1 MPSDEDEI
9 FQERILDH
17 YEDPYHR
24 GSCEYCTHVH
34 EDRNPLCGDVV
45 RMALH
50 IDDGGKFREVY
61 FDGSGCCIS
70 QAASSMLVERFDGK
84 TVEEV
89 KNFTAEDMLKLFGA
103 QLTPNRQK
111 CCLLPWRVLQAAIYS
126 PVDSAADGGPGTG
139 DGGRRTADGRRAIDS
154 SADSANQVSG
164 ESLVQVEPRRVAYGT
179 GRREASGTRATAE
192 PARSAELVPSPLA
205 TRHSPRFDASR
216 YRGDFPILARK
227 VHGEVP
233 LVYLDNAATTQRPR
247 QVIRAMVE
255 AYEGY
260 YANVHRGIHT
270 LAEESTAM
278 YEAARKKVADLIHAA
293 SPQQIIF
300 THGASESINLVARSW
315 GDANVRAGDR
325 ILVTQMEHHANLVP
339 WHQLAER
346 SGAVIRCTPI
356 TDDGRID
363 LEAFCRLLEE
373 RPRLVAVAAVSNVL
387 GTINPVDW
395 IVRRSHEAGALV
407 LVDGAQSVP
416 HQPTDVAA
424 LGVDFLAFSGHKMLG
439 PTGVGVLYGKR
450 DLLEAMPPFMGGGHM
465 IDEVFETSYRPSR
478 EVPDRFEPGT
488 PPIVPAIGL
497 GAAIDYLQT
506 IGLDAVAEHESR
518 LVKRAYERLHAVKGL
533 EILGLRPDWRA
544 GIFSFT
550 FTDRQVQ
557 PHDVAGELDKRGIAV
572 RAGHHC
578 AMPLHQR
585 YAIPASTRAS
595 FYLYNTED
603 EIEALA
609 KALEYVASEG
619 VKGFFRRRK

>member
-1 MPSDEDEI
+1 MPIDEDEI

-24 GSCEYCTHVH
+24 GSCEYCTHIH

-45 RMALH
+45 RMTLH

-103 QLTPNRQK
+103 KLTPNRQK

-126 PVDSAADGGPGTG
+126 PVERMKTEGGRMK
-139 DGGRRTADGRRAIDS
+139 DEGGRRKDEGGGLNVEGERLKAEGGVASHPS
-154 SADSANQVSG
+154 SFI
-164 ESLVQVEPRRVAYGT
+164 LH
-179 GRREASGTRATAE
+179 
-192 PARSAELVPSPLA
+192 PSSSILHP
-205 TRHSPRFDASR
+205 SSF
-216 YRGDFPILARK
+216 RGDFPVLARK

-233 LVYLDNAATTQRPR
+233 LVYLDNAATTQRPW
-247 QVIRAMVE
+247 QVIRAIVE

-260 YANVHRGIHT
+260 YANVHRGIHA

-278 YEAARKKVADLIHAA
+278 YEAARKKVGDLIHAP

-300 THGASESINLVARSW
+300 THGATESINLVARSW

-346 SGAVIRCTPI
+346 SGAVIRCAPI
-356 TDDGRID
+356 TDDGRLD
-363 LEAFCRLLEE
+363 QEAFARLLEE
-373 RPRLVAVAAVSNVL
+373 RPRLVAVASVSNVL
-387 GTINPVDW
+387 GTVNPVDW

-424 LGVDFLAFSGHKMLG
+424 LDVDFLAFSGHKMLG

-478 EVPDRFEPGT
+478 EIPDRFEPGT

-497 GAAIDYLQT
+497 GAAVDYLQT
-506 IGLDAVAEHESR
+506 IGLDAVAQHESR
-518 LVKRAYERLHAVKGL
+518 LVKRAYDRLHAVEGL
-533 EILGLRPDWRA
+533 RILGPSPDHRA
-544 GIFSFT
+544 GILSFT
-550 FTDRQVQ
+550 FPDSHPH
-557 PHDVAGELDKRGIAV
+557 PHDVAAELDKRGIAV

-585 YAIPASTRAS
+585 YAVPASTRAS

-603 EIEALA
+603 EVEALG
-609 KALEYVASEG
+609 KALEEVG
-619 VKGFFRRRK
+619 DFFRRRK

>member
-1 MPSDEDEI
+1 MPIDEDEI
-9 FQERILDH
+9 FQERILEH

-45 RMALH
+45 RMTLH

-70 QAASSMLVERFDGK
+70 QAASSMLVKRFDGK

-126 PVDSAADGGPGTG
+126 PVERMKDEGERRKDEGETMKAQGAAAPP
-139 DGGRRTADGRRAIDS
+139 AS
-154 SADSANQVSG
+154 SVIPHPSSPHP
-164 ESLVQVEPRRVAYGT
+164 SSSILHP
-179 GRREASGTRATAE
+179 SSF
-192 PARSAELVPSPLA
+192 RS
-205 TRHSPRFDASR
+205 
-216 YRGDFPILARK
+216 DFPILARK

-247 QVIRAMVE
+247 QVIRAIVE

-260 YANVHRGIHT
+260 YANVHRGIHA

-278 YEAARKKVADLIHAA
+278 YEAARKKAADLIHAP

-300 THGASESINLVARSW
+300 THGATESINLVARSW

-346 SGAVIRCTPI
+346 SGAVIRCAPI
-356 TDDGRID
+356 TDDGRLD
-363 LEAFCRLLEE
+363 REAFARLLEE

-450 DLLEAMPPFMGGGHM
+450 ELLEAMPPFMGGGHM

-478 EVPDRFEPGT
+478 DVPDRFEPGT

-518 LVKRAYERLHAVKGL
+518 LVKRAYDRLQAVEGL
-533 EILGLRPDWRA
+533 QILGPSPDYRS
-544 GIFSFT
+544 GILSFT
-550 FTDRQVQ
+550 FPDSKPH
-557 PHDVAGELDKRGIAV
+557 PHDVAAELDKRGIAV

-585 YAIPASTRAS
+585 YATAASTRAS

-603 EIEALA
+603 EVEALG
-609 KALEYVASEG
+609 KALEEVRD
-619 VKGFFRRRK
+619 FFRRRK

>member
-1 MPSDEDEI
+1 MPINEDEV
-9 FQERILDH
+9 FQERILEH

-34 EDRNPLCGDVV
+34 EDRNPLCGDVI
-45 RMALH
+45 RMTLH

-89 KNFTAEDMLKLFGA
+89 KNFTADDMLKLFGA
-103 QLTPNRQK
+103 KLTPNRQK

-126 PVDSAADGGPGTG
+126 PVD
-139 DGGRRTADGRRAIDS
+139 TAS
-154 SADSANQVSG
+154 QVSG
-164 ESLVQVEPRRVAYGT
+164 ESLVHVELPRG
-179 GRREASGTRATAE
+179 ASGSRRQAVGEADATAGVV
-192 PARSAELVPSPLA
+192 AGANSHSPLA
-205 TRHSPRFDASR
+205 TRHSPLAALDAMR
-216 YRGDFPILARK
+216 YRGDFPVLTRK

-247 QVIRAMVE
+247 QVIRAVVE

-278 YEAARKKVADLIHAA
+278 YEAARQKVAGLIHAP
-293 SPQQIIF
+293 SPRQVIF
-300 THGASESINLVARSW
+300 THGSTESINLVARSW

-346 SGAVIRCTPI
+346 SGAVIRCAPI
-356 TDDGRID
+356 TDDGRLD
-363 LEAFCRLLEE
+363 QEAFLRLLEE

-387 GTINPVDW
+387 GTINPIDW
-395 IVRRSHEAGALV
+395 IVQRSHEAGALV

-450 DLLEAMPPFMGGGHM
+450 ELLEATPPFMGGGHM

-478 EVPDRFEPGT
+478 EIPDRFEPGT

-518 LVKRAYERLHAVKGL
+518 LVKKAYDRLHAIEGL
-533 EILGLRPDWRA
+533 EILGPTPDCRA
-544 GIFSFT
+544 GILSFA
-550 FTDRQVQ
+550 FTGSQPH
-557 PHDVAGELDKRGIAV
+557 PHDVAAELDKRGIAV

-585 YAIPASTRAS
+585 YGVPATTRAS

-603 EIEALA
+603 EVEALG
-609 KALEYVASEG
+609 KAVEEARD
-619 VKGFFRRRK
+619 FFRRRA

>member
-1 MPSDEDEI
+1 M
-9 FQERILDH
+9 
-17 YEDPYHR
+17 
-24 GSCEYCTHVH
+24 
-34 EDRNPLCGDVV
+34 
-45 RMALH
+45 
-50 IDDGGKFREVY
+50 
-61 FDGSGCCIS
+61 
-70 QAASSMLVERFDGK
+70 
-84 TVEEV
+84 
-89 KNFTAEDMLKLFGA
+89 
-103 QLTPNRQK
+103 
-111 CCLLPWRVLQAAIYS
+111 
-126 PVDSAADGGPGTG
+126 
-139 DGGRRTADGRRAIDS
+139 
-154 SADSANQVSG
+154 
-164 ESLVQVEPRRVAYGT
+164 
-179 GRREASGTRATAE
+179 
-192 PARSAELVPSPLA
+192 
-205 TRHSPRFDASR
+205 R

-227 VHGEVP
+227 VQGEVP

-247 QVIRAMVE
+247 QVIRAIVE

-278 YEAARKKVADLIHAA
+278 YEAARKKVADLIHAP
-293 SPQQIIF
+293 SPQQVIF
-300 THGASESINLVARSW
+300 TRGATESINLVARSW

-346 SGAVIRCTPI
+346 SGAVIRCAPI
-356 TDDGRID
+356 TDDGRLD
-363 LEAFCRLLEE
+363 REAFARLLEE
-373 RPRLVAVAAVSNVL
+373 RPRLVAVVAVSNVL

-424 LGVDFLAFSGHKMLG
+424 LDLDFLAFSGHKMLG

-478 EVPDRFEPGT
+478 EIPDRFEPGT

-497 GAAIDYLQT
+497 GAAIDYLQA

-518 LVKRAYERLHAVKGL
+518 LVKRAYERLQAVEGL
-533 EILGLRPDWRA
+533 QILGPSPDYRS
-544 GIFSFT
+544 GLLSFT
-550 FTDRQVQ
+550 FAGSHPH
-557 PHDVAGELDKRGIAV
+557 PHDVAAELDKRGIAV

-585 YAIPASTRAS
+585 YAIGASTRAS
-595 FYLYNTED
+595 FYLYNSED
-603 EIEALA
+603 EVEALG
-609 KALEYVASEG
+609 KALEEVRD
-619 VKGFFRRRK
+619 FFRRRK